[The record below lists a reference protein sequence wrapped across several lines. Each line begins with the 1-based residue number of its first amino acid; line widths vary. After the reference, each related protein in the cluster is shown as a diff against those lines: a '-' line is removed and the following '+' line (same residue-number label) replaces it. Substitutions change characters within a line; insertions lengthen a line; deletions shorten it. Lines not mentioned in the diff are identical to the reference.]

1 MNLQTISNWCYLLK
15 DWAVYPDGIRQYNAF
30 SQGWCCSYGVC
41 GRLGQQMTHVI
52 MKVWYSII
60 SEAARNQHHT
70 SSYGRSNNESGY
82 HNNQQV
88 YEYDICMF
96 QEAYA

>member
-1 MNLQTISNWCYLLK
+1 MEFDNIILPVRVGVVHI
-15 DWAVYPDGIRQYNAF
+15 VYVVG
-30 SQGWCCSYGVC
+30 
-41 GRLGQQMTHVI
+41 LGQQMTHVI

-60 SEAARNQHHT
+60 SEAARNQRHT
-70 SSYGRSNNESGY
+70 SSCGRSNNESRY

-96 QEAYA
+96 